1 MGIIAIHGGLD
12 TSREKPYLEVLQEA
26 GLKGYQLLDRGY
38 IQALEAAI
46 NTLEDSPKFNCGYGS
61 VLNLNGVAEMDAS
74 IVDGATGRFSAVA
87 AIRQIQSHLGSRR
100 LMKDRQ
106 VLLAGQ
112 GAFEFAQKE
121 GFSEGNCI
129 SEEQFRAWQKGK
141 DRLAR
146 GMSPSQNL
154 FTGLEYRGDTVGC
167 VIWDGENLGAASST
181 GGVSLKMPGR
191 VGDTPCLGGGSFAS
205 RTSVSSAPGLVKPLW
220 KPYRQ
225 NTLTKKSPGAPTPSR
240 P

>member
-87 AIRQIQSHLGSRR
+87 AIRQIRNPISVARR
-100 LMKDRQ
+100 LMEKTGQ

-112 GAFEFAQKE
+112 GAFEFAQKKV
-121 GFSEGNCI
+121 FPRATASRRSSSEP
-129 SEEQFRAWQKGK
+129 GK
-141 DRLAR
+141 RVRTDW
-146 GMSPSQNL
+146 P
-154 FTGLEYRGDTVGC
+154 
-167 VIWDGENLGAASST
+167 AACLHLKTCLPGWST
-181 GGVSLKMPGR
+181 GETLWAVLSGTAKILGR
-191 VGDTPCLGGGSFAS
+191 HPPPEGYP
-205 RTSVSSAPGLVKPLW
+205 
-220 KPYRQ
+220 
-225 NTLTKKSPGAPTPSR
+225 
-240 P
+240 